1 VVLVDE
7 SKFDFGKKK
16 LRYKILTVCWTKVET
31 LKGIKIIAMLA
42 INLTV
47 VVDIVF
53 VWMNI
58 LSLQLGFGKVIP
70 SSCVWVDGI
79 SDTVSEKYLTNQFA
93 KFGLVMS
100 TYIDRRTGR
109 ALIFF
114 ETSDHASAAISEMR
128 GKCIAEKK
136 IQVSVKTLN
145 LWLKMLPL

>member
-1 VVLVDE
+1 MVLVDE

>member
-1 VVLVDE
+1 MFCKEEL
-7 SKFDFGKKK
+7 
-16 LRYKILTVCWTKVET
+16 LCL
-31 LKGIKIIAMLA
+31 
-42 INLTV
+42 
-47 VVDIVF
+47 
-53 VWMNI
+53 
-58 LSLQLGFGKVIP
+58 LQLGFGKVIP

-128 GKCIAEKK
+128 GKCISEKK
-136 IQVSVKTLN
+136 IQVSVKALC
-145 LWLKMLPL
+145 LPFKQLLL

>member
-1 VVLVDE
+1 MVLVDE

-128 GKCIAEKK
+128 GKCILEKK